1 MSTYLVAYKR
11 TPTGMVFHDQ
21 IKNVTFEKAVA
32 IIQSILSV
40 DDKGKVL
47 GEIIYVIK
55 VQE

>member
-32 IIQSILSV
+32 LIQSILSV